1 MQKVVTVTADVVE
14 RGPQLLMEV
23 EVGAVLVSMPLLIWL
38 VPTCCDTLW
47 PMRSIS
53 DASSM
58 HFCTRNR
65 PRLWPQQYGGKG
77 RFSKPRGLY
86 DVRVPYLHVPNA
98 LIRQILEML
107 KKRFRN
113 PTLEI
118 IKLRKEGKLA
128 YQVRRW

>member
-1 MQKVVTVTADVVE
+1 
-14 RGPQLLMEV
+14 
-23 EVGAVLVSMPLLIWL
+23 
-38 VPTCCDTLW
+38 
-47 PMRSIS
+47 
-53 DASSM
+53 
-58 HFCTRNR
+58 
-65 PRLWPQQYGGKG
+65 
-77 RFSKPRGLY
+77 
-86 DVRVPYLHVPNA
+86 VPYLHVPNA